1 MTYGK
6 RNLGHVVVK
15 AKLLKSVTEVGGINA
30 FEAKNK
36 FRKGKTVDGVKI
48 AWLGPNFVKNFLEK
62 TEKNVAPATD
72 IPILTERNNTTG
84 MTLAGFW
91 ELLKKQG
98 GGQSGDLFVN
108 GYANVA
114 DIRDV
119 NDKPWAVNAYWNVGY
134 RGWSIEAGSV
144 ASPYRWNPDFRIYF
158 R

>member
-6 RNLGHVVVK
+6 RKLGQIEAPVK
-15 AKLLKSVTEVGGINA
+15 KVGRINA

-36 FRKGKTVDGVKI
+36 FCKGKTVDGVKI

-72 IPILTERNNTTG
+72 APILTERGGTEETT
-84 MTLAGFW
+84 LVQFW

-98 GGQSGDLFVN
+98 RGQSGELHVN
-108 GYANVA
+108 GGANVKK
-114 DIRDV
+114 IRNV
-119 NDKPWAVNAYWNVGY
+119 NNNLWAVNAYWNAGY

-144 ASPYRWNPDFRIYF
+144 ASPYRWVADFRVVS